1 MIYYLN
7 RRNITLQFVVL
18 KVTPRRFLL
27 KNNKE
32 LEKLIERQTPY
43 EDLFIT
49 KYANN
54 GIISTIILD
63 FDGED
68 DKDKVYK
75 EVLTIHNF
83 LKYKG
88 VNSVIVSSTN
98 KGYHFYIQIPQV
110 YFNDA
115 SLNIPRSARNKLF
128 VLFTKNL
135 INQQYFKFKSLD
147 ETNTHAGLGGN
158 IRLIGSKHP
167 KTNKIVDVVLGQFLN
182 LDDEI
187 IRENYYDK
195 CLHYVTTIYNSTL
208 RQYRLR
214 ERIEEQKIIHN
225 RKNKKLN
232 KNWSDPIEEND
243 LRQLLPQLYG
253 GKVNDYGRYIFMQCP
268 WHTDRHP
275 SCKVTK
281 EWFYCT
287 GCGKKGNIW
296 TLIKSGEI
304 RL

>member
-1 MIYYLN
+1 MIYCLN
-7 RRNITLQFVVL
+7 RRNITSQLEAVNPI
-18 KVTPRRFLL
+18 PRRFLL
-27 KNNKE
+27 RSPEVLRRIIRN
-32 LEKLIERQTPY
+32 QHPH

-49 KYANN
+49 KYPNN
-54 GIISTIILD
+54 GIVSTIILD
-63 FDGED
+63 FDGEE

-88 VNSVIVSSTN
+88 LNSIIVSSTN
-98 KGYHFYIQIPQV
+98 KGYHFYIQIPNV
-110 YFNDA
+110 YFNKG
-115 SLNIPRSARNKLF
+115 SLDLPKTERNKLF

-135 INQQYFKFKSLD
+135 INQQHFKFQSLD

-167 KTNKIVDVVLGQFLN
+167 KTHQEVNIIMGDFLN
-182 LDDEI
+182 LDDVSV
-187 IRENYYDK
+187 RESYYDK
-195 CLHYVTTIYNSTL
+195 CSHYVTTIYNSTL
-208 RQYRLR
+208 KQYKLKD
-214 ERIEEQKIIHN
+214 EIVQQKIIHN
-225 RKNKKLN
+225 RRKRLLN
-232 KNWSDPIEEND
+232 GNGRDPIEEND

-281 EWFYCT
+281 
-287 GCGKKGNIW
+287 
-296 TLIKSGEI
+296 
-304 RL
+304 